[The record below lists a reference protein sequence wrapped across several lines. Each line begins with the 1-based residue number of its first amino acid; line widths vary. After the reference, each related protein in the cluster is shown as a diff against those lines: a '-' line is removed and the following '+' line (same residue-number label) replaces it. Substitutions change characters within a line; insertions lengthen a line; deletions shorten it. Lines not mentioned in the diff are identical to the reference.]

1 MKKTIIK
8 TCSCFL
14 ENAIWF
20 VNSSKSFPK
29 WVYKANC
36 YKTLRKDKIF
46 ILNERSRIFAS
57 DSICEIVHHTSLISC
72 CIDCM
77 RFQVSYETSLW
88 NRLNV
93 VECDHVQQDYTTY
106 GDGYDNEVFIQ
117 DSQVID
123 EYYRK
128 RFGGESERD
137 ESEEYEITFREKP
150 FHKYCFTSSMKLR
163 YKYFLWKM

>member
-1 MKKTIIK
+1 M
-8 TCSCFL
+8 
-14 ENAIWF
+14 
-20 VNSSKSFPK
+20 
-29 WVYKANC
+29 YKANC

-72 CIDCM
+72 FIDCM
-77 RFQVSYETSLW
+77 RFQVSYETSIW

-117 DSQVID
+117 DSQAID

-128 RFGGESERD
+128 RFGGESESD
-137 ESEEYEITFREKP
+137 ESEEYEVTFPEKP
-150 FHKYCFTSSMKLR
+150 FHKSCFTSSMKLR

>member
-20 VNSSKSFPK
+20 VNSSKSFPN

-57 DSICEIVHHTSLISC
+57 DSIREIVHHTSLVSC
-72 CIDCM
+72 CIGCM
-77 RFQVSYETSLW
+77 RFQVSYETSIW

-93 VECDHVQQDYTTY
+93 VECDHVQQDST
-106 GDGYDNEVFIQ
+106 
-117 DSQVID
+117 
-123 EYYRK
+123 
-128 RFGGESERD
+128 
-137 ESEEYEITFREKP
+137 TFRI
-150 FHKYCFTSSMKLR
+150 
-163 YKYFLWKM
+163 